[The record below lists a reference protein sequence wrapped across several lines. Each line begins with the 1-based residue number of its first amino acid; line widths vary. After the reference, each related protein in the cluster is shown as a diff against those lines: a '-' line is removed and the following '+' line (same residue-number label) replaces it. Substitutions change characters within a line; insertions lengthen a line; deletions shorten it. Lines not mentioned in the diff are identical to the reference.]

1 MKNVNATFVI
11 VILLILT
18 NFSNI
23 YSQSEIS
30 LGADLV
36 SRYIWRGAD
45 FGNSP
50 SIQPTLAISNSGFE
64 IGVWGAYQLG
74 RDTNSNPAD
83 EIDFSIGYSF
93 GIGET
98 TFNLLATDYYYPN
111 SGKKFGNFKNDG
123 LGAHIIE
130 TSASF
135 SGPESLPLY
144 FSASVNVYN
153 EVDNSAYFEI
163 GYSTSVQNTSLSF
176 FAGATT
182 GGDNLYYGTRNFN
195 FINLGVTA
203 VKDIKIT
210 DDFSFP
216 IFGSFILNP
225 NIEIAYFVFGIS
237 L

>member
-1 MKNVNATFVI
+1 MKNTNTIFAI
-11 VILLILT
+11 VTVLLLA

-23 YSQSEIS
+23 YSQTEIS

-50 SIQPTLAISNSGFE
+50 SIQPALAISNSGFE
-64 IGVWGAYQLG
+64 IGTWGAYQLG
-74 RDTNSNPAD
+74 RDANSKPAD
-83 EIDFSIGYSF
+83 EIDFYIGYSV

-98 TFNLLATDYYYPN
+98 TLNLLATDYYYPN

-123 LGAHIIE
+123 LGSHIIE
-130 TSASF
+130 TGASL
-135 SGPESLPLY
+135 SGPESFPLY

-163 GYSTSVQNTSLSF
+163 GYSTSIQNTSLSF

-182 GGDNLYYGTRNFN
+182 GDANLYYGTKKFN

-216 IFGSFILNP
+216 IFGSFIFNP
-225 NIEIAYFVFGIS
+225 NKEIAYFVFGIS